1 MKHQRTRLRNRQGQ
15 SLIEV
20 MTAFL
25 ILIPVGLG
33 GLDLFTYVSVSQQN
47 EQLAETACRAAATK
61 DSEHA
66 ALDAAQDACN
76 HVVVSSIIQSAN
88 LQQVSFDPASGFVTV
103 TTSMQVKMPVP
114 LPFFS
119 NTTCQANAI
128 QPIVSTPAPR

>member
-1 MKHQRTRLRNRQGQ
+1 VKSKCTHSRSRRGQ
-15 SLIEV
+15 SMIEV
-20 MTAFL
+20 MTAFF

-33 GLDLFTYVSVSQQN
+33 GLDLFTYLSVSQQN

-61 DSEHA
+61 DSQRS

-76 HVVVSSIIQSAN
+76 HVSTGAIIQSAD
-88 LQQVSFDPASGFVTV
+88 LQQVLFDPSSGFVTV

-114 LPFFS
+114 LPLF
-119 NTTCQANAI
+119 NNCNVQANAI

>member
-1 MKHQRTRLRNRQGQ
+1 MKQKRRHFRKRQGQ
-15 SLIEV
+15 SMVEV

-25 ILIPVGLG
+25 VLIPVGLG
-33 GLDLFTYVSVSQQN
+33 GLDLFTYMSVSQQN

-61 DSEHA
+61 DSQRS

-76 HVVVSSIIQSAN
+76 HVVTNNIIQSAD
-88 LQQVSFDPASGFVTV
+88 LQQVNFDPSSGFVTV

-114 LPFFS
+114 FPFFTS
-119 NTTCQANAI
+119 PSVQAAAI